1 MHGSFSGPAVID
13 LDAGKGV
20 ESVASFLYGP
30 GGVST
35 DPRRSSA
42 PTMFRG
48 LRDVIRGKRR
58 VKYLVPVCSEGPH
71 EGANP
76 MPARRPEN
84 LEDALAAAREV
95 LLTDDEDL
103 RSLLYRDILLNALK
117 CKRDDLDIL
126 DLKVINRAVAEF
138 RHAARVFKPYR
149 GVRKVS
155 IFGSA
160 REKKGSPYYEM
171 AVRFGRSLVGR
182 GFMVITGAAEG
193 IMRAGVE
200 GAGAENSFG
209 VNILLPFEK
218 GPNTVLQDDPKVVRF
233 KYFFTR
239 KVFFVME
246 ADAVALF
253 PGGFGTH
260 DEGFE
265 VLTLLQTGKAPPM
278 PVVLMELPGQRYWES
293 WDRFVRQQ
301 LLARGFVNP
310 EDLTLYRIVRSPEE
324 ATDWIASY
332 YSTYHS
338 QRLVGNRLVIRL
350 EKELSDR
357 HISIL
362 NEKFRDLAASGKISK
377 TSALREE
384 ADEPNLRSKPRIV
397 FSYDRGRAGRLNEM
411 ILEINRLGSTV

>member
-1 MHGSFSGPAVID
+1 MA
-13 LDAGKGV
+13 A
-20 ESVASFLYGP
+20 
-30 GGVST
+30 
-35 DPRRSSA
+35 RRSDN
-42 PTMFRG
+42 TE
-48 LRDVIRGKRR
+48 V
-58 VKYLVPVCSEGPH
+58 
-71 EGANP
+71 
-76 MPARRPEN
+76 
-84 LEDALAAAREV
+84 ALQTAREI
-95 LLTDDEDL
+95 LTTDGQDL
-103 RSLLYRDILLNALK
+103 RSMLYRDILVNALK

-126 DLKVINRAVAEF
+126 DLKVINRAIAEF

-160 REKKGSPYYEM
+160 REKKGSPSYEL
-171 AVRFGRSLVGR
+171 AVRFGRSLVAK

-193 IMRAGVE
+193 IMRAGIE
-200 GAGAENSFG
+200 GAGPENSFG

-218 GPNTVLQDDPKVVRF
+218 GPTPIIQDDPKVVRF

-278 PVVLMELPGQRYWES
+278 PVVLMDPPGQRYWEA
-293 WDRFVRQQ
+293 WDQFIRQQ
-301 LLARGFVNP
+301 LLARGFVSS
-310 EDLTLYRIVRSPEE
+310 EDLTLYRIAHSTEE

-338 QRLVGNRLVIRL
+338 VRQVGNRLVIRL
-350 EKELSDR
+350 ENELSDDYIR
-357 HISIL
+357 IL
-362 NEKFRDLAASGKISK
+362 NEKFRDLVASGRISK

-384 ADEPNLRSKPRIV
+384 ADEPDLQSKPRIV
-397 FSYDRGRAGRLNEM
+397 FAYDRGRAGRLNEM
-411 ILEINRLGSTV
+411 ILEINRLGRTL

>member
-1 MHGSFSGPAVID
+1 MP
-13 LDAGKGV
+13 
-20 ESVASFLYGP
+20 
-30 GGVST
+30 
-35 DPRRSSA
+35 PR
-42 PTMFRG
+42 
-48 LRDVIRGKRR
+48 K
-58 VKYLVPVCSEGPH
+58 
-71 EGANP
+71 
-76 MPARRPEN
+76 PEN
-84 LEDALAAAREV
+84 IEDALREANEI
-95 LLTDDEDL
+95 LTTDRQDL
-103 RSLLYRDILLNALK
+103 RSSLYRDILLNALK
-117 CKRDDLDIL
+117 CKRDELDIL

-160 REKKGSPYYEM
+160 REKKGSPYYEL
-171 AVRFGRSLVGR
+171 AVRLGRLLVDR

-193 IMRAGVE
+193 IMRAGIE

-218 GPNTVLQDDPKVVRF
+218 GPTQILQDDPKVVRF

-246 ADAVALF
+246 ADAIALF

-278 PVVLMELPGQRYWES
+278 PVVLMEPRGERYWEA
-293 WDRFVRQQ
+293 WDEFIRQQ
-301 LLARGFVNP
+301 LLARGFVSP
-310 EDLTLYRIVRSPEE
+310 EDLNLYRIAHSQGE

-338 QRLVGNRLVIRL
+338 VRQVGNRLVIRL
-350 EKELSDR
+350 EKELSDDHVR
-357 HISIL
+357 IL
-362 NEKFRDLAASGKISK
+362 NEKFRDLVASGRISK

-384 ADEPNLRSKPRIV
+384 ADEPELQSKPRIV
-397 FSYDRGRAGRLNEM
+397 FAYDRGRAGRLNEL
-411 ILEINRLGSTV
+411 ILEINRLGRTL